1 MICNDYNDKDN
12 HNQWVL
18 LARGCGSNRCYIVL
32 FLPDCLALG
41 SHGQSK
47 MQTRNLSQS
56 WPSADWIR
64 SKHSFVD
71 FYRRTCAKS
80 EIPKEGVWFQFQRQ
94 IFCPCVGWGSSRYYC
109 SVEVLVQVHGGSSV
123 GEEDNKHLHKSCAL
137 DFYNIQYPSTTD
149 FDFGTKW

>member
-1 MICNDYNDKDN
+1 MIVTIMNN
-12 HNQWVL
+12 HNQWVR

-56 WPSADWIR
+56 WPYADWIR

-80 EIPKEGVWFQFQRQ
+80 EISKEGVWFQFQRH

-123 GEEDNKHLHKSCAL
+123 GEEDTK
-137 DFYNIQYPSTTD
+137 IQQTSSQELRAWFLQSPSTTD
-149 FDFGTKW
+149 FNFGTKW